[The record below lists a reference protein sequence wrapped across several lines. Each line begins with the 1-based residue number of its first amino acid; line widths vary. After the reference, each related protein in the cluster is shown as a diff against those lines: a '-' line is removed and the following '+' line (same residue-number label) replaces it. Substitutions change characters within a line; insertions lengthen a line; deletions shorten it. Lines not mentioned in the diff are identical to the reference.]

1 MTEIQTIT
9 LAGERYAVIPL
20 AEYDALRTAADEDA
34 LDAAVLR
41 RILDDSSQEWA
52 PAQLVKR
59 LIDGEH
65 PVRVWREHRGM
76 RAKELAAAADIA
88 SSYLSAIETGKKPGS
103 VNALK
108 RIAAALGVTL
118 DELV

>member
-9 LAGERYAVIPL
+9 LAGERYAVIPF
-20 AEYDALRTAADEDA
+20 AEYDALRTAVDEDA

-41 RILDDSSQEWA
+41 RILDDSSQEWV
-52 PAQLVKR
+52 PAHLVKR

-65 PVRVWREHRGM
+65 PVRVWRDHRRMSG
-76 RAKELAAAADIA
+76 KELATAAGIA

>member
-1 MTEIQTIT
+1 
-9 LAGERYAVIPL
+9 L

-34 LDAAVLR
+34 VDAAVLR

-103 VNALK
+103 VSALK

>member
-1 MTEIQTIT
+1 M
-9 LAGERYAVIPL
+9 
-20 AEYDALRTAADEDA
+20 RTSIFHQRSMPRNRAA
-34 LDAAVLR
+34 R
-41 RILDDSSQEWA
+41 F
-52 PAQLVKR
+52 R

-65 PVRVWREHRGM
+65 PVRVWREHRRM
-76 RAKELAAAADIA
+76 RAKDLAAASGIA

-103 VNALK
+103 VSALK